1 MEFNTGI
8 FLNMFDRNP
17 SPRIALTEANLL
29 FNFLQILYLA
39 DIYGLLF
46 DVNLPI
52 TLSSLVCF
60 FCKIDR
66 ISFIYKYIILIHF

>member
-1 MEFNTGI
+1 MEFNTGL

-17 SPRIALTEANLL
+17 SPRISLTESNLL
-29 FNFLQILYLA
+29 FNFLQILHLA

-60 FCKIDR
+60 LQDR
-66 ISFIYKYIILIHF
+66 QNITYI